1 MNYLQKKWISH
12 FRRSQAEAGN
22 CLGQMSQAELMH
34 RIDAP
39 NKRVS
44 FSNSEILRFQV
55 ILE

>member
-1 MNYLQKKWISH
+1 MSYLQKEWIPH

-22 CLGQMSQAELMH
+22 CLGQMLQAELIH

-39 NKRVS
+39 DKRVS